1 MNSLQQ
7 ILELSPAS
15 KLELA
20 DFLSALSGSLIAS
33 AIAFALYTATYGR
46 QNIGAGVQRMFLL
59 GGPSITALL
68 LAIQFSLPLSLG
80 LLGALSIVRFRA
92 PIKGPAEMGF
102 LLLLIA
108 GAIGCATFNYWLVV
122 VLYGIACVVLLLQR
136 LSRFQ
141 TESGRSSLIISA
153 EDPAVGEKELAVSTF
168 VAERLNNADL
178 MAMSTLGG
186 RTQLHYQ
193 FNRLKGFD
201 WGHFKRDLDEIVGP
215 AKAELHVS

>member
-1 MNSLQQ
+1 
-7 ILELSPAS
+7 
-15 KLELA
+15 
-20 DFLSALSGSLIAS
+20 
-33 AIAFALYTATYGR
+33 
-46 QNIGAGVQRMFLL
+46 
-59 GGPSITALL
+59 
-68 LAIQFSLPLSLG
+68 
-80 LLGALSIVRFRA
+80 
-92 PIKGPAEMGF
+92 MGF